1 MKVYVVDEFI
11 RKDETC
17 EHQSGILKVFSDEE
31 KASEKLNS
39 LFYKY
44 KEHFN
49 NPDGELKI
57 DKNKNYFKISDDT
70 SQVIVKITEE
80 ILA

>member
-17 EHQSGILKVFSDEE
+17 EHQSGILKVFSDE
-31 KASEKLNS
+31 
-39 LFYKY
+39 
-44 KEHFN
+44 
-49 NPDGELKI
+49 D
-57 DKNKNYFKISDDT
+57 
-70 SQVIVKITEE
+70 IVKITEE